1 MNAIEKWH
9 DIMKGDSSDAPSK
22 LDDYFTMML
31 FFIHQLFLHP
41 KEAKR

>member
-22 LDDYFTMML
+22 LDDL
-31 FFIHQLFLHP
+31 LHDDVVFY
-41 KEAKR
+41 